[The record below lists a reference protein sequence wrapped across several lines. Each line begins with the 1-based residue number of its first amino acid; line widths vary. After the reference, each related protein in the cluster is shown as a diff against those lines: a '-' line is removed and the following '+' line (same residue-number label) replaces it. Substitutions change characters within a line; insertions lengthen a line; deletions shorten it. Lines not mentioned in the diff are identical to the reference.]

1 MLQCEAIN
9 SLKKRA
15 ESLESLSRFST
26 SPTLVTIPSWIS
38 SHSRALNPQVLN
50 SLLRLLLSQV
60 FSFKSPC
67 FCRSLV
73 YMACSLFSLC
83 SCSLSCIGATCI
95 FHVLSKYAN
104 LSLRFCADFLRS
116 SWPYSLEHH
125 KVDFMIPIRLAT
137 SQLREHRMLTK
148 RPKASKEVAT
158 RAT

>member
-1 MLQCEAIN
+1 M
-9 SLKKRA
+9 
-15 ESLESLSRFST
+15 SLSRFST
-26 SPTLVTIPSWIS
+26 SPTFVTIPSLIS
-38 SHSRALNPQVLN
+38 YHSRALNPHVLY
-50 SLLRLLLSQV
+50 SLLRLLLSQAV
-60 FSFKSPC
+60 SFKSPC
-67 FCRSLV
+67 FCRSLL

-116 SWPYSLEHH
+116 SWPFSLEHH
-125 KVDFMIPIRLAT
+125 KVDFMIPISLAT